1 MTTTPKA
8 LGASDEPGM
17 KEIRPGVRA
26 LRVYVGR
33 STSGR
38 PIQRRRLVDSGTGK
52 MCAGVREAR
61 TELAKMRTEVQDDGG
76 TKRLTTTTGYTVTK
90 LLDRYLAH
98 CEQKDLSPTTV
109 REYRRIATKV
119 IGPRLG
125 KARVAD
131 LDQDHLDALYAELKA
146 KGLKST
152 SIRRVHALMSASL
165 RFGQKKKV
173 VKYNVA
179 AMASPPLVRTAEVEA
194 PSVDEVRRIIT
205 AAEDK
210 GDEVLAAIVAVAALT
225 GARRGELCALRWSDI
240 DSATHTLTIAQSVYR
255 TANGDWLLKS
265 PKTHQKR
272 RLSLDEVSLGA
283 LRRRRD
289 AAEALAAQLELE
301 LPPDAFV
308 FTESPQG
315 LEPII
320 PDVVTQRYAKVAKSV
335 GITTHFH
342 ALRHFMGTQA
352 IANGYDV
359 VTVAKRLG
367 HADATTT
374 LKVYA
379 HALEARD
386 RDLAAAMGGMLGK
399 GA

>member
-1 MTTTPKA
+1 MTTTPKV
-8 LGASDEPGM
+8 LGASDEKGM
-17 KEIRPGVRA
+17 KEIRPGVWA
-26 LRVYVGR
+26 LRVYTGR
-33 STSGR
+33 NAKGDAVQKR
-38 PIQRRRLVDSGTGK
+38 GFVDSGTGK
-52 MCAGVREAR
+52 VGAGVREAR
-61 TELAKMRTEVQDDGG
+61 TELARMRTEVQEDGG
-76 TKRLTTTTGYTVTK
+76 TKRVTTTTGTTVAK

-125 KARVAD
+125 KMRVAD
-131 LDQDHLDALYAELKA
+131 LDQDHLDALYAELNA
-146 KGLKST
+146 KGLKAT
-152 SIRRVHALMSASL
+152 TIRRVHALMSAAC
-165 RFGQKKKV
+165 RFGQKRKLMKH
-173 VKYNVA
+173 NPA
-179 AMASPPLVRTAEVEA
+179 ALASPPPVRAAEVKA

-210 GDEVLAAIVAVAALT
+210 GDEVLAAIVALAALT
-225 GARRGELCALRWSDI
+225 GARRGELCALRWTDV
-240 DSATHTLTIAQSVYR
+240 DWTTHILTIARSVYR
-255 TANGDWLLKS
+255 TPDGDWLLKD
-265 PKTHQKR
+265 PKSHQNR
-272 RLSLDEVSLGA
+272 RLSLDEVSLDA
-283 LRRRRD
+283 LLRRRK
-289 AAEALAAQLELE
+289 AAEALAASLQLELS
-301 LPPDAFV
+301 PAAFI

-315 LEPII
+315 LEPIV
-320 PDVVTQRYAKVAKSV
+320 PDVVTQRYSKVAKSA

-386 RDLAAAMGGMLGK
+386 RDLAAAIGAQLGR